1 MVTTVPNLKKL
12 TVGNARKPALI
23 YYADV
28 TSQKSEKHAWDTRGY
43 SFKHALI

>member
-1 MVTTVPNLKKL
+1 MVTTEPDLKNSLKEMRENQHL
-12 TVGNARKPALI
+12 FITL
-23 YYADV
+23 